1 MYPEAGIVII
11 DLVNMMNDII
21 KNKIATLPDLPG
33 SYQMIDETGKI
44 IYVGKAK
51 NLKNRVKS
59 YFVGSH
65 DQKTQSLV
73 SNVVDFTYIVT
84 NSELEAFLLELSLI
98 KEHSPR
104 FNIMLMDDK
113 TYPYIEITN
122 ETYPKIIITR
132 KPSKKALLQYGP
144 FPDAFSARET
154 VHLLD
159 RIFPLR
165 KCAKLPKKVCL
176 YYHLGQCLGPCEY
189 PVPSE
194 KTQEIVNEIKQ
205 FMSGMNKQVITQ
217 LKEKM
222 MIHSEKMEYEKAK
235 EFKDLLDSIDKTLQ
249 KQQIIFSDLKNRD
262 VFHYYAYD
270 EYMAIT
276 TLYMRQGKITFSDS
290 KMFSIFSDP
299 EDAFLEFLAQFYEH
313 KPLPQE
319 ILVPSGFDYSMVETI
334 LEGKVFVPQ
343 RGDKVKLLQTAEEN
357 ARIYFQNNINGFLN
371 QFAKTIGALDELAT
385 LLKLPSMK
393 RIESFDNSN
402 TFGQNPVSAMVV
414 FTNGLPDRKEYRKY
428 IVKSVT
434 KADDY
439 NTMKEVLYRR
449 YQRMLMEKTAVP
461 DLIIMDGGVIQVH
474 AAKEILS
481 SLFIDIPVIG
491 LRKDDKHKTDAL
503 INLSEEVIQLDRRS
517 NLYVFLTKIQDE
529 VHRFA
534 ITFHRNKQ
542 KDAIFASILDAIP
555 KVGKATKEKLLM
567 KFKSID
573 RIKNATS
580 EELKELGLTS
590 IQIENLQIAFLK
602 GK

>member
-1 MYPEAGIVII
+1 M
-11 DLVNMMNDII
+11 L
-21 KNKIATLPDLPG
+21 
-33 SYQMIDETGKI
+33 DESGRI

-73 SNVVDFTYIVT
+73 SNIADFTYIVT
-84 NSELEAFLLELSLI
+84 KTELEAFLLELSLI

-132 KPSKKALLQYGP
+132 KPSKKALQQYGP
-144 FPDAFSARET
+144 FPDVFSARET

-176 YYHLGQCLGPCEY
+176 YYHLGQCLGPCEFEVK
-189 PVPSE
+189 PE

-205 FMSGMNKQVITQ
+205 FMSGQNKFVIAE

-222 MIHSEKMEYEKAK
+222 NTHSEKMEYEKAK

-262 VFHYYAYD
+262 IFHYYAYD

-276 TLYMRQGKITFSDS
+276 TLYMRQGKVTFSDS
-290 KMFSIFSDP
+290 RMFSIFSDP
-299 EDAFLEFLAQFYEH
+299 EDAFLEFIAHFYEK
-313 KPLPQE
+313 KPIPQE
-319 ILVPSGFDYSMVETI
+319 ILVPDGFDYSLVQDL
-334 LEGKVFVPQ
+334 LEQKVFVPQ
-343 RGDKVKLLQTAEEN
+343 RGNKLKLLQTAEEN
-357 ARIYFQNNINGFLN
+357 AKIYFQNNINGFLN
-371 QFAKTIGALDELAT
+371 QYAKSIGALNELAT
-385 LLKLPSMK
+385 LLNMSSIK

-414 FTNGLPDRKEYRKY
+414 FTNGLPDRNEYRKY
-428 IVKSVT
+428 IVKTVE

-449 YQRMLMEKTAVP
+449 YQRMLMEKTVAP
-461 DLIIMDGGVIQVH
+461 DLIIMDGGIIQVH

-481 SLFIDIPVIG
+481 SLNIDIPVIG
-491 LRKDDKHKTDAL
+491 LKKDDKHKTDAL
-503 INLSEEVIQLDRRS
+503 INLNEEAIPLDRRS

-534 ITFHRNKQ
+534 ITFHRSKQ
-542 KDAIFASILDAIP
+542 HDAIFASILDAIP
-555 KVGKATKEKLLM
+555 SIGKATKDKLLM
-567 KFKSID
+567 KFKSIE
-573 RIKNATS
+573 RIKNAS
-580 EELKELGLTS
+580 VDELKELGLTTP
-590 IQIENLQIAFLK
+590 QIENLQIALLK